1 MYLVKRIKY
10 CKGKVVNCPQFVFPF
25 GKVRCLF
32 EALWPQREPAL
43 GSLCFCQPELPHTAH
58 WFTAESQIL
67 SNTRSKRWFYIQW
80 SSVPSV
86 YYVRDELL
94 HFEIKIP
101 EELRREG
108 KMWVWDVEK
117 MLKYLKGS
125 SGGRPDKNAFWQN
138 KAYSEAEIEESGKKK
153 KKETRR
159 KKSVK
164 LAGCK
169 DYLPHYPRHWHPHI
183 SAH

>member
-1 MYLVKRIKY
+1 MDA
-10 CKGKVVNCPQFVFPF
+10 KVSWLIVFPF
-25 GKVRCLF
+25 GKVR
-32 EALWPQREPAL
+32 APWPQREPAL
-43 GSLCFCQPELPHTAH
+43 GSLCFCQPELPHPAH
-58 WFTAESQIL
+58 WFTAEAQILL
-67 SNTRSKRWFYIQW
+67 SNTRSKGWFYSQW
-80 SSVPSV
+80 NSVPSV

-101 EELRREG
+101 EELRTEG
-108 KMWVWDVEK
+108 KMWVWDMEK
-117 MLKYLKGS
+117 MLKHLNGS

-138 KAYSEAEIEESGKKK
+138 KAYPEAEIEESGKKT

-169 DYLPHYPRHWHPHI
+169 DYLPHCPRHWHPHI